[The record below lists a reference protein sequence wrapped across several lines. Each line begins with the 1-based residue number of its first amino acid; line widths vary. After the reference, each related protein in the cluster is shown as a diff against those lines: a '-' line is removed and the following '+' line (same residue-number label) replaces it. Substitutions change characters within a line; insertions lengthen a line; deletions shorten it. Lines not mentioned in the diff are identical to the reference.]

1 MPLMHTLLSAL
12 ENTPLATA
20 IREGDKLF
28 PWIESLHVL
37 TIVMVVGTISIIDMR
52 LIGVAS
58 HRKSVRRLFRDVLPI
73 TWSAFVFA
81 AATGFLM
88 FSSRAVKYASLWQFE
103 AKMVL
108 LVLAGVNM
116 AYFHLVTFR
125 SVHSWDEL
133 ADTPAAAKMAGTVS
147 LCVWVGTVICG
158 RLVGFAL

>member
-1 MPLMHTLLSAL
+1 MHELLSAL
-12 ENTPLATA
+12 QNTPFATA
-20 IREGDKLF
+20 IREGDTLF
-28 PWIESLHVL
+28 PWIESFHVL
-37 TIVMVVGTISIIDMR
+37 AIAIVVGTISIVDMR

-73 TWSAFVFA
+73 TWSAFAFA
-81 AATGFLM
+81 AATGFLL

-108 LVLAGVNM
+108 LALAGLNM

-133 ADTPAAAKMAGTVS
+133 AETPAAAKVAGTLS
-147 LCVWVGTVICG
+147 LCVWIGFVICG